1 MTSGG
6 YQVNGRGPGL
16 AMVLTTMAGLFAL
29 VSVSV
34 SCHDADQPTAPVQVN
49 SARRYRIDPGKGLM
63 GTDSGT
69 NRPLSGPVT
78 SILDPRLGSL
88 LRAADQWRQ
97 SRGPERTVIDQ
108 VCLVPDLAS
117 FLDVIATWDERSFFP
132 VLIDD
137 PACTL
142 PFLRAFRPA
151 RVVRIVAEARNGK
164 AFSEEES
171 GATDL
176 QARWTAAQSAVA

>member
-6 YQVNGRGPGL
+6 YQVNGRGPGP

-29 VSVSV
+29 VSVS
-34 SCHDADQPTAPVQVN
+34 CHDADHPTAPVQVN

-63 GTDSGT
+63 RTDSGT
-69 NRPLSGPVT
+69 NRPISGLVT
-78 SILDPRLGSL
+78 SILDPRLESL

-97 SRGPERTVIDQ
+97 LRGPERTVIDQ

-117 FLDVIATWDERSFFP
+117 FLEVIGTWDEHSFYP
-132 VLIDD
+132 ILIDD

-151 RVVRIVAEARNGK
+151 RVVRIVAEAGSGK
-164 AFSEEES
+164 APSEES
-171 GATDL
+171 VAATDL
-176 QARWTAAQSAVA
+176 QALWMAAQRA

>member
-29 VSVSV
+29 VSVS
-34 SCHDADQPTAPVQVN
+34 CHDADQPTAPVQVN
-49 SARRYRIDPGKGLM
+49 SARPY
-63 GTDSGT
+63 
-69 NRPLSGPVT
+69 LSGPVT

-108 VCLVPDLAS
+108 VYLVPDLAS

-132 VLIDD
+132 ILIDD
-137 PACTL
+137 PAWTL
-142 PFLRAFRPA
+142 PFLRTFRPA
-151 RVVRIVAEARNGK
+151 RVVRIVVEARTGR
-164 AFSEEES
+164 ASSEES
-171 GATDL
+171 MA
-176 QARWTAAQSAVA
+176 S

>member
-29 VSVSV
+29 VSVS
-34 SCHDADQPTAPVQVN
+34 CHDADQPTAPVQVN
-49 SARRYRIDPGKGLM
+49 SARPY
-63 GTDSGT
+63 
-69 NRPLSGPVT
+69 LSGPVT

-108 VCLVPDLAS
+108 VFLVPDLAS

-137 PACTL
+137 PSLSL

-151 RVVRIVAEARNGK
+151 RVVRLTTEARTGK
-164 AFSEEES
+164 ALSLES
-171 GATDL
+171 LAVTDPQTL
-176 QARWTAAQSAVA
+176 WM